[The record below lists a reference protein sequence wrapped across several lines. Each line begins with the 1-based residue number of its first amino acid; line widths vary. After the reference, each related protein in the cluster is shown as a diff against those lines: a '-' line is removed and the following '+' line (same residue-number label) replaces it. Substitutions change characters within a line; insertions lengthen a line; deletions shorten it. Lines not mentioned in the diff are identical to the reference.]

1 MYPARVPSSRPRRV
15 SSKSF
20 TVGTVP
26 KRVPPSRGPWG
37 WWARRTRDLASWW
50 AWRTRDLAS
59 WWARRTRDLA
69 SWWARRTRT
78 AFAVVAGRSTAET
91 HLILDPPRSRPPRF
105 AFTLPPAPRGRAP
118 ANPSR
123 FRCARTFLSGGDQ
136 WRSTCNQMSI
146 RCQSY
151 AISAVRS
158 DL

>member
-26 KRVPPSRGPWG
+26 MRVPPSRGPWG
-37 WWARRTRDLASWW
+37 WWAR
-50 AWRTRDLAS
+50 RTRDLAS

-69 SWWARRTRT
+69 SWWARRTRST
-78 AFAVVAGRSTAET
+78 AFAFVAGRSTAEN

-146 RCQSY
+146 RCQSD